1 MLGKLL
7 KHEFIA
13 TSKYFIPLFLT
24 ALILTP
30 LTRLA
35 TNLSFLQNGVLQV
48 IPITFSILY
57 VIALIFMGA
66 IAFVIIT
73 YRFYK
78 NMVTEEG
85 YLTHTLPV
93 KASSHIWTKI
103 TASCIWL
110 FLSIL
115 VTLTSIFVFFITP
128 ERWNS
133 LCNDFSTL
141 FQDFSTIPNSG
152 FKTNFILFLVELF
165 FIVFVACIVS
175 ILFIYAS
182 ISIGQVLIKSHRVLG
197 SFVAAIIMYIITSIF
212 SLIACIPFFLSFSK
226 KAYTIARTID
236 ETTIT
241 THSSQIE
248 VEFEQSLELFK
259 LMTHNLLPF
268 LLLGSIL
275 LSIVYFIISN
285 YIMKK
290 HLNLE

>member
-30 LTRLA
+30 LARLT
-35 TNLSFLQNGVLQV
+35 TNLSFLQNGILQA

-57 VIALIFMGA
+57 VIALISMGA
-66 IAFVIIT
+66 ISFVIIT

-93 KASSHIWTKI
+93 KASSHIFTKI
-103 TASCIWL
+103 TTSCIWL

-115 VTLTSIFVFFITP
+115 VILTSIFGFFITP
-128 ERWNS
+128 DRWHS
-133 LCNDFSTL
+133 LCNDFSTM
-141 FQDFSTIPNSG
+141 FQDFSSIPNSG
-152 FKTNFILFLVELF
+152 FKTNFILLLIEMFLLL
-165 FIVFVACIVS
+165 FVACIVS

-182 ISIGQVLIKSHRVLG
+182 ISIGQLLIQSHRVLG
-197 SFVAAIIMYIITSIF
+197 SFVAAIIMYIITSIISF
-212 SLIACIPFFLSFSK
+212 IVCVPFFLSFSK
-226 KAYTIARTID
+226 KVYTIAQTIN
-236 ETTIT
+236 ETIIT
-241 THSSQIE
+241 TYSSHIE
-248 VEFEQSLELFK
+248 LEQSLEIFK
-259 LMTHNLLPF
+259 LVTHTLLPF
-268 LLLGSIL
+268 LLLGSIV
-275 LSIVYFIISN
+275 LSIIYFIISN

>member
-30 LTRLA
+30 LARLT
-35 TNLSFLQNGVLQV
+35 TNLSFLQNGILQA

-57 VIALIFMGA
+57 VIALISMGA
-66 IAFVIIT
+66 ISFVIIT

-93 KASSHIWTKI
+93 KASSHIFTKI
-103 TASCIWL
+103 TTSCIWL

-115 VTLTSIFVFFITP
+115 VILTSIFGFFITP
-128 ERWNS
+128 DRWHS
-133 LCNDFSTL
+133 LCNDFSTM
-141 FQDFSTIPNSG
+141 FQDFSSIPNSG
-152 FKTNFILFLVELF
+152 FKTNFILLLIEMFLLL
-165 FIVFVACIVS
+165 FVACIVS

-182 ISIGQVLIKSHRVLG
+182 ISIGQLLIQSHRVLG
-197 SFVAAIIMYIITSIF
+197 SFVAAIIMYIITSIISF
-212 SLIACIPFFLSFSK
+212 IICVPFFLSFSK
-226 KAYTIARTID
+226 KVYTIAQTIN
-236 ETTIT
+236 ETIIT
-241 THSSQIE
+241 TYSSHIE
-248 VEFEQSLELFK
+248 LEQSLEIFK
-259 LMTHNLLPF
+259 LVTHTLLPF
-268 LLLGSIL
+268 LLLGSIV
-275 LSIVYFIISN
+275 LSIIYFIISN